1 MCEFWVSYGLPWG
14 NSAAY
19 GDSRHIVAASVGVCG
34 IYEPFNGVS
43 AAEPV
48 NDFEHLQVVYI
59 IGKPVGA
66 KENSIS
72 GLKPIQKPTER
83 AKLPGRRRAIRHRIN
98 MPRNGRLRCAFPHFN
113 IRKNISSRNARLRQT
128 ISFLCNLRGLGPAEV
143 PVNSSAHFPSKNGS
157 ERRAPRHGIRRRE
170 SNLLKY
176 REERPRH
183 SAPNLLSTSR

>member
-1 MCEFWVSYGLPWG
+1 MHLRS
-14 NSAAY
+14 
-19 GDSRHIVAASVGVCG
+19 HIFFKRQHPNNRLVLRTDLLQTGKNLRSTASK
-34 IYEPFNGVS
+34 
-43 AAEPV
+43 
-48 NDFEHLQVVYI
+48 I
-59 IGKPVGA
+59 IQPTDD
-66 KENSIS
+66 NSIS
-72 GLKPIQKPTER
+72 GLKPIQKPAKR
-83 AKLPGRRRAIRHRIN
+83 AKLPGRRAIRHRIN
-98 MPRNGRLRCAFPHFN
+98 MPRNGRLRRAFPHFN

>member
-1 MCEFWVSYGLPWG
+1 MHLRSHIFFKRQHPN
-14 NSAAY
+14 NSLILGTDLLQTGKNLRSTAPK
-19 GDSRHIVAASVGVCG
+19 IVEST
-34 IYEPFNGVS
+34 
-43 AAEPV
+43 
-48 NDFEHLQVVYI
+48 ND
-59 IGKPVGA
+59 
-66 KENSIS
+66 NSIS
-72 GLKPIQKPTER
+72 GLKPIQKPAKR
-83 AKLPGRRRAIRHRIN
+83 AKLPGRRRAIRHGIN
-98 MPRNGRLRCAFPHFN
+98 MPRNCRLRCAFPHFN

-128 ISFLCNLRGLGPAEV
+128 ISFLCNLRDFSPPKV